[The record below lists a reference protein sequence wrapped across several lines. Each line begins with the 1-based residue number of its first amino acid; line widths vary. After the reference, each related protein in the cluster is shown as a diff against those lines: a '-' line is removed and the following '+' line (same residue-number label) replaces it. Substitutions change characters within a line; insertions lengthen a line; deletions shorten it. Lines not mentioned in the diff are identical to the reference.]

1 MSFDKTFVLLYNG
14 VIMKKEELA
23 KVDVSKTIKNLIRR
37 EALERSL
44 KEDRY
49 VSYKEIV
56 ETALQ
61 SYYSWDVGVK

>member
-1 MSFDKTFVLLYNG
+1 MSFDKTFVLLYNSTM
-14 VIMKKEELA
+14 MKKEELA

-49 VSYKEIV
+49 ISYKEIV

-61 SYYSWDVGVK
+61 SYYGWDVGAR